1 MYDILKFNPAFKVIN
16 ITLVYENDENDIDL
30 GVVEKK
36 DGLKLLMTSTRELSA
51 PTKKKKI
58 TGS

>member
-1 MYDILKFNPAFKVIN
+1 MIN